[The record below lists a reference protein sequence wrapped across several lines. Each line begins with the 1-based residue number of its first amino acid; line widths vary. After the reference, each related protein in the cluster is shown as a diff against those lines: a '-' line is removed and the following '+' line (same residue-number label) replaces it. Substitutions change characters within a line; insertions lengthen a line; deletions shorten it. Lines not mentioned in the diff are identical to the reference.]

1 MQTMCYKCL
10 TALALA
16 LCLMAAGGCDFLRK
30 VAGRPTSEDLA
41 VLSQQARERE
51 QEAAAA
57 RDSAAAAREASMRAR
72 ARQDDSLSAVRAL
85 QDGTLAVT
93 PLSKLGNLPVGT
105 PSARY
110 SVVLGAFSS
119 EENVRRLSSKVSDA
133 GYSVET
139 LAYRNGTKA
148 VLAACTDD
156 IVEFSGSLR
165 RLVSE
170 PFCPPDAWILVNG
183 L

>member
-1 MQTMCYKCL
+1 MYYKCL

-16 LCLMAAGGCDFLRK
+16 FCLTVAGGCDFLRK

-41 VLSQQARERE
+41 ALSQQARVRE

-57 RDSAAAAREASMRAR
+57 RDSAAAAREASIRAR
-72 ARQDDSLSAVRAL
+72 ARQDDSLAAVRVI

-93 PLSKLGNLPVGT
+93 PISKLGGLPLGA

-119 EENVRRLSSKVSDA
+119 EANVRRLSSRVSDA
-133 GYSVET
+133 GYAVET
-139 LAYRNGTKA
+139 LAYRNGTRA
-148 VLAACTDD
+148 VLAAGSDD
-156 IVEFSGSLR
+156 IVEFSGSLQ
-165 RLVSE
+165 RLLSE
-170 PFCPPDAWILVNG
+170 PFCPQDAWILVNEQI
-183 L
+183 